1 MLNYKILNKINK
13 ILKKLIMPLAVNKIN
28 IKSKA
33 FNIYVITIFKF
44 NSKSLLFKKL
54 KILVYNVH
62 NNLIIY
68 LDYY

>member
-1 MLNYKILNKINK
+1 
-13 ILKKLIMPLAVNKIN
+13 MPLAVNKIN